1 MYAVGEVIEAK
12 FLLLNPSTGI
22 VVTGASVSAT
32 VYDEADAEYS
42 TPEVTEIGAGLYT
55 ASFTPD
61 AAGEWTILFS
71 CVDPNQTG
79 GLCFPVGKG
88 VVQDVEDKVDI
99 VDANVDSVL
108 ADTNELQTD
117 WANGGR
123 LDLLIDAIKAET
135 DKISNGTYGL
145 SAIET
150 LVDDLEGRLTATRA
164 GYLDYLANAT
174 YGLSALNTNLLVVD
188 SVADLIQVE
197 TDKID
202 VLESLIDSVMDLY
215 RVGGTV
221 TTDGTEQII
230 YISDNP
236 SGLIKPM
243 RFLIDTTNHTSDETV
258 VLKFYYRVKNG
269 GSYVVF
275 SSATLSGVQSPLG
288 VSYDL
293 LPNAWGYK
301 VTIEKTAG
309 TNRAYDWEIFGGE

>member
-1 MYAVGEVIEAK
+1 MTIKTPYKSEVIE
-12 FLLLNPSTGI
+12 
-22 VVTGASVSAT
+22 
-32 VYDEADAEYS
+32 
-42 TPEVTEIGAGLYT
+42 EI
-55 ASFTPD
+55 
-61 AAGEWTILFS
+61 
-71 CVDPNQTG
+71 
-79 GLCFPVGKG
+79 
-88 VVQDVEDKVDI
+88 KVDTTSI
-99 VDANVDSVL
+99 DGKVDVVD
-108 ADTNELQTD
+108 
-117 WANGGR
+117 G
-123 LDLLIDAIKAET
+123 LID
-135 DKISNGTYGL
+135 
-145 SAIET
+145 T
-150 LVDDLEGRLTATRA
+150 LIARLTATRA
-164 GYLDYLANAT
+164 GYLDYLANGTYGLSALNTDLDSVIASLGNAT

-258 VLKFYYRVKNG
+258 VLKFYYRVKSG

-288 VSYDL
+288 VSYEL
-293 LPNAWGYK
+293 YPNAWGYK